1 MKIDPDSPE
10 HPYVQL
16 AGQIRDRIRLGRIGP
31 RMPSIMEL
39 ASETDLSAATVKRA
53 LRVLR
58 DEGLIYSVP
67 GRGTFVKQN
76 AR

>member
-67 GRGTFVKQN
+67 GRGTFVKRN
-76 AR
+76 DK